1 MCVCVNYRMEGKCGK
16 ISFVTVGD
24 VRFLQGEKKTSTK
37 TCPEVLVYET
47 WYLTR
52 TKSASVV
59 CVSQMRQESLAKNKS
74 ADYAVKTDLKQNLRV
89 AYYMYWH

>member
-1 MCVCVNYRMEGKCGK
+1 MWKDQFCYCRRCE
-16 ISFVTVGD
+16 ISTRG
-24 VRFLQGEKKTSTK
+24 KKTSTK

-47 WYLTR
+47 WYLTK

-74 ADYAVKTDLKQNLRV
+74 ADYAVKTDLKKEPPSCVLHVLALTLRV
-89 AYYMYWH
+89 V